1 MAGGRV
7 LVEII
12 QSGRSYRQFSG
23 FIGPDVRWD
32 ELLGTGLD
40 DGSRRSFLFLQG
52 NVSQFFQHLGAA
64 LADRGHSIHK
74 VNFNGGDQLFWR
86 LPGAINFHGKFEEWP
101 AYFESLLVKHEIT
114 DVILFGDCRP
124 VHRPAIIAAKE
135 RHIQVYV
142 LEEGYL
148 RPNWITL
155 ERGGVN
161 GFTTLPRL
169 PEDFIRLADRLPEI
183 KDGSP
188 IENSFARR
196 AAEDVLYH
204 LVRLLMHWRF
214 PHYKFHAPVDPFIE
228 YWGWVKRF
236 VMRRFKQ
243 ADFSSV
249 YARTKTDQPYYLFP
263 LQLDSDYQV
272 RVHSKFKRIQPA
284 LEQVVRSFSKCA
296 PADSMLMVKSHP
308 LDSGLCD
315 WKALVAELAAKYNT
329 ADRVFYIEHDDLI
342 GLVKRARGVVTINST
357 VGSLALQFKRPL
369 VALGQA
375 IYDVEGLTFQ
385 FSLNR
390 FWKEALPPQP
400 EVFAAFQ
407 RVLVHHCLVRG
418 SFFSRK
424 GVACAVEA
432 AVQRI
437 DGDAVKG
444 AEQYSVTKAAYAS
457 VT

>member
-1 MAGGRV
+1 
-7 LVEII
+7 LVEVI

-32 ELLGTGLD
+32 ELLGTGL
-40 DGSRRSFLFLQG
+40 GNGTRRSFLFLQG

-86 LPGAINFHGKFEEWP
+86 LPGAVNFHGTIDQWP
-101 AYFESLLVKHEIT
+101 AYFESLLTEHEIT

-169 PEDFIRLADRLPEI
+169 PEDFIRLADRLPDVKE
-183 KDGSP
+183 GSS

-196 AAEDVLYH
+196 AVEDVLYH
-204 LVRLLMHWRF
+204 IVRLLMHWRF
-214 PHYKFHAPVDPFIE
+214 PHYQFHAPVDPFIE

-236 VMRRFKQ
+236 VMRRFKRD
-243 ADFSSV
+243 DFSGV
-249 YARTKTDQPYYLFP
+249 YALTKTGQPYYLFP

-272 RVHSKFKRIQPA
+272 RVHSKFKRIEPA
-284 LEQVVRSFSKCA
+284 LEQVIRSFSKCA
-296 PADSMLMVKSHP
+296 PVDSMLIVKSHP

-315 WKALVAELAAKYNT
+315 WKALVAKLAAKHNA
-329 ADRVFYIEHDDLI
+329 ADRVFYIEHEDLV
-342 GLVKRARGVVTINST
+342 GLVKRAKGVVTINST
-357 VGSLALQFKRPL
+357 VGSVALHFKRPL
-369 VALGQA
+369 IALGEA

-390 FWKEALPPQP
+390 FWKEATPPQAD
-400 EVFAAFQ
+400 VFAAFQ
-407 RVLVHHCLVRG
+407 KVLVHHCLVRG

-432 AVQRI
+432 AVARI
-437 DGDAVKG
+437 DGDAVKS
-444 AEQYSVTKAAYAS
+444 AEQYSMTKAAYAS
-457 VT
+457 VV